1 MKVGNGGHL
10 TYCTNIHPGETWP
23 EVRSNLE
30 RYLLSVK
37 AQMAP
42 RGGFG
47 VGLRLSAIAARA
59 LAEPRTLA
67 EFKSFLQRNRLY
79 VFTLNGFPYGPFHGE
94 PVKENAYLPDWKQ
107 DDRLEYTNLLADL
120 LVELL
125 PDDPELEGSISTV
138 PGAFKPHADTP
149 EKVERITDVLL
160 RHVAHLVKLRS
171 RTGRTIGLALEP
183 EPCCFLETVEETIAY
198 FRNSL
203 TSEAAVQRLMTLAGV
218 PQATAREAL
227 HRHIGVC
234 LDLCHAAVEFED
246 AEGCLRQLRGA
257 NIRVHKMQLS
267 SGLRVPGVDARTEE
281 LLRPF
286 DDRVYL
292 HQVVER
298 TADGLNRYVDLADA
312 FASLPGGRGEREWRV
327 HCHVP
332 VFLEDMGQFASTQSF
347 ICDALAAHRKNP
359 ITAHL
364 EAETY
369 TWSVLPNQYR
379 GASMDHAIARELS
392 WLREHLGN
400 P

>member
-1 MKVGNGGHL
+1 MNVGNGGHL

-23 EVRSNLE
+23 QVRSNLE

-37 AQMAP
+37 AQLAP
-42 RGGFG
+42 RGPFG
-47 VGLRLSAIAARA
+47 VGLRLSAVAARA

-67 EFKSFLQRNRLY
+67 EFKDFLQRNELY

-94 PVKENAYLPDWKQ
+94 PVKENAYLPDWQQ
-107 DDRLEYTNLLADL
+107 DDRLSYTDLLADL

-138 PGAFKPHADTP
+138 PGAFKPNADTP
-149 EKVERITDVLL
+149 EKVQRITERLL

-183 EPCCFLETVEETIAY
+183 EPCCFLETVDETVAY
-198 FRNSL
+198 FRDFLHSDG
-203 TSEAAVQRLMTLAGV
+203 SVQRLMHLTGL
-218 PQATAREAL
+218 PRSTAAEAL

-246 AEGCLRQLRGA
+246 AAGCLQQLRDA
-257 NIRVHKMQLS
+257 EVRVHKMQLS
-267 SGLRVPGVDARTEE
+267 SGLRVPSVDQRTEA

-298 TADGLNRYVDLADA
+298 TADGLTRYLDLADA
-312 FASLPGGRGEREWRV
+312 FATLGEQRGEREWRV

-332 VFLEDMGQFASTQSF
+332 VFLDDMGQFASTQSF
-347 ICDALAAHRKNP
+347 VRDALAAHRENP

-369 TWSVLPNQYR
+369 TWSVLPQQYR
-379 GASMDHAIARELS
+379 GSSVDHAIARELS
-392 WLREHLGN
+392 WLREHL
-400 P
+400 

>member
-1 MKVGNGGHL
+1 MKVGGGAHL
-10 TYCTNIHPGETWP
+10 TYCTNIHPGESWP

-37 AQMAP
+37 GQLAP
-42 RGGFG
+42 GGPFG
-47 VGLRLSAIAARA
+47 VGLRLSALAAGA
-59 LAEPRTLA
+59 LAEPATLT
-67 EFKSFLQRNRLY
+67 EFKDFLERNQLY

-94 PVKENAYLPDWKQ
+94 PVKDKAYLPDWQ
-107 DDRLEYTNLLADL
+107 QEERLRYTNLLADL
-120 LVELL
+120 LAELL
-125 PDDPELEGSISTV
+125 PEGSDLEGSISTV
-138 PGAFKPHADTP
+138 PGAFKPNADTP
-149 EKVERITDVLL
+149 DKVMRITDILL
-160 RHVAHLVKLRS
+160 RQVAHLVQLRS

-198 FRNSL
+198 FREWLHSD
-203 TSEAAVQRLMTLAGV
+203 AAVQRLMHLTGLPRAN
-218 PQATAREAL
+218 AREAL

-246 AEGCLRQLRGA
+246 AAGCLQQLRDA
-257 NIRVHKMQLS
+257 EVRVHKMQLS
-267 SGLRVPGVDARTEE
+267 SGLRVPSVDRRTEA

-298 TADGLNRYVDLADA
+298 TADGLTRYVDLADA
-312 FASLPGGRGEREWRV
+312 FATLPEQRGEREWRV

-347 ICDALAAHRKNP
+347 IRDALAAHRENP

-369 TWSVLPNQYR
+369 TWSVLSQQYR
-379 GASMDHAIARELS
+379 GSSVDHAIARELS
-392 WLREHLGN
+392 WLREHL
-400 P
+400 